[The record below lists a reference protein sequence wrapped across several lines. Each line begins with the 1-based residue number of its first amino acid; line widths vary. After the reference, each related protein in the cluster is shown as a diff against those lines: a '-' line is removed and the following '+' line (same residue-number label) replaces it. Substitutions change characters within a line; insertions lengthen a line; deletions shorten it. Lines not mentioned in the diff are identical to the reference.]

1 MTYSGRP
8 AAGGAAAAAA
18 AAVLLLGGA
27 GTASASAQ
35 PASSKPQQISSA
47 QLQAHLNQAVAQ
59 ERLAAACLPACA
71 GQIV

>member
-1 MTYSGRP
+1 MTYSGRS

-18 AAVLLLGGA
+18 AAALLLGGA
-27 GTASASAQ
+27 GGAAAQ
-35 PASSKPQQISSA
+35 PSSSPRPQQISSA
-47 QLQAHLNQAVAQ
+47 QLQAHLTEAVAQ